1 MPMPKNSSKSK
12 PKTKDWVSGNDLVH
26 ENSQKKLWA
35 GTAFVV
41 VLLCLAVFLF
51 WKPKALVIENVVPT
65 GAVAFVRLNDVQEHL
80 TRLRGSKFWQSFST
94 VDVPKLLG
102 HSKVETGTIDRY
114 NAWRSQMVGIID
126 HPLFRKFLGKE
137 AALAFYPI
145 GDPAHPLDWAGY
157 ASGMIL
163 VTRTE
168 VSAQVTDLLASIW
181 SQGSNEW
188 SVEQIRYKNSNIT
201 AVHFKKT
208 GMTLYY
214 AHVRDLL
221 LVSTNQNLVASSIDV
236 TKREHL
242 PLSQDEDFHSV
253 VMNFYNAPDGILY
266 VNVPK
271 VQEFVSQSLG
281 LPVSGDAQAADQT
294 ADGLQG
300 IKASGVSFDFG
311 DPIKGKLTVQY
322 DPAKL
327 KPEVA
332 AMYRCAPVKN
342 STLDFV
348 PKSAILY
355 QWVNCFD
362 APTYY
367 QRLKVLQQERTKD
380 LEPPFAAL
388 EETWGFDIE
397 KDILPILDS
406 ETGWFMEEIDVK
418 GLFPMPKLAVFIKIK
433 DEKKAGDI
441 LRRIV
446 TTPVTLV
453 QQEDYQDFRIHFVS
467 FPLFSFKPS
476 YTFINGYLIMSSSD
490 TLLKSAVDALK
501 DPDQSLRRQSVFE
514 DVAGRLPETGNVLS
528 FADVGKFAGQARVL
542 FDWTNKWF
550 LLKIKQADVD
560 ENGLVKKLET
570 LKTRVQDK
578 EEDLKETLAKLEGLR
593 QQERELQAAYDAN
606 AVSAEAKDTL
616 AKPGA
621 IIDPK
626 TAVTGPTLEEVKFK
640 KSQVTGLEM
649 EIGGIHREIEDLKA
663 QEPDLQDDIDNF
675 EQQKKDAQEFRY
687 YVDEVVVPLLQGLES
702 FAGKLMHTTFKEN
715 AIETEV
721 FLKTQ

>member
-1 MPMPKNSSKSK
+1 MPKNSSKSK
-12 PKTKDWVSGNDLVH
+12 VKKDWVSGGDVVH
-26 ENSQKKLWA
+26 EGSHKKLWV

-41 VLLCLAVFLF
+41 VLLCVAVFLF
-51 WKPKALVIENVVPT
+51 WRPKALVIENIVPS
-65 GAVAFVRLNDVQEHL
+65 GAVVFVRLNDVQAHL
-80 TRLRGSKFWQSFST
+80 TKLRASKFWQSFSR

-102 HSKVETGTIDRY
+102 HSKVSVDKIDQY

-126 HPLFRKFLGKE
+126 HPLFQKFLGRE
-137 AALAFYPI
+137 AALVFYPI
-145 GDPAHPLDWAGY
+145 GNPAHPLDWPGY
-157 ASGMIL
+157 ASGMLL
-163 VTRTE
+163 VTRTD
-168 VSAQVTDLLASIW
+168 VSAQATDLLASIW
-181 SQGSNEW
+181 SHGSNEW
-188 SVEQIRYKNSNIT
+188 SVEQIRYKNNTIT

-208 GMTLYY
+208 KMTVYY
-214 AHVRDLL
+214 AHLRDLL

-236 TKREHL
+236 TKREHPAL
-242 PLSQDEDFHSV
+242 NQDEDFHSV
-253 VMNFYNAPDGILY
+253 AVNFYNAPDGVFY

-271 VQEFVSQSLG
+271 LQAFVSKSLG
-281 LPVSGDAQAADQT
+281 VPVVGEVKAEGSAVDA
-294 ADGLQG
+294 LQG
-300 IKASGVSFDFG
+300 IKASGASVDFG
-311 DPIKGKLTVQY
+311 DPIKTKITVQY
-322 DPAKL
+322 DPAQL
-327 KPEVA
+327 KPDVA

-348 PKSAILY
+348 PKTVILY

-362 APTYY
+362 APAYY
-367 QRLKVLQQERTKD
+367 QRLQTLQQERSD
-380 LEPPFAAL
+380 DHEPPFTAL

-397 KDILPILDS
+397 HDILPILDR

-433 DEKKAGDI
+433 DEKKAGEI
-441 LRRIV
+441 LKRIV

-453 QQEDYQDFRIHFVS
+453 QQEDYKDFRIHFVS

-476 YTFINGYLIMSSSD
+476 YTFINGYLVMSSSD

-501 DPDQSLRRQSVFE
+501 DPEQSLRRQPVFE

-560 ENGLVKKLET
+560 ENGLVKKMEALRA
-570 LKTRVQDK
+570 KIQGK
-578 EEDLKETLAKLEGLR
+578 EEDLKQTLAKLEGLR
-593 QQERELQAAYDAN
+593 QQEQELQAAYDAN
-606 AVSAEAKDTL
+606 AVTAEAKDTL

-626 TAVTGPTLEEVKFK
+626 TAVAAGPTLEEVKFK
-640 KSQVTGLEM
+640 RSQVTGMEM

-715 AIETEV
+715 VIETEV
-721 FLKTQ
+721 FSKTK